1 MNKDIRLAIAFK
13 GHRKRKKLRKLLGDR
28 SDSYLIDFW
37 ITVATDCPDGVLK
50 GWDAEDIAFACDWEG
65 EPKDL
70 IDSFIKSGWLDEN
83 GTGYV
88 VHDWE
93 EHQGWA
99 CHAKKRS
106 DAARTAANKRWEDKR
121 VGKKDDK

>member
-1 MNKDIRLAIAFK
+1 MNKDIRLAVAFK
-13 GHRKRKKLRKLLGDR
+13 GHRKRKKLRKLIGDK

-37 ITVATDCPDGVLK
+37 ITVATDCPNGILK
-50 GWDAEDIAFACDWEG
+50 GWDKEDIAFACDWDE
-65 EPKDL
+65 EPDKL
-70 IDSFIKSGWLDEN
+70 IDSLIKSGWLDKN
-83 GTGYV
+83 DDNYS

-106 DAARTAANKRWEDKR
+106 EAARTAANKRWEVKR
-121 VGKKDDK
+121 SLSKDDK